1 MKYSMVE
8 LTEDKDIKPLGF
20 INLKFTPTI
29 GITFT
34 NISLEY
40 CKRFRYKVFDV
51 SYHINFIEKIGN
63 SYNIEQ
69 VKKVEPLLVVEA
81 LFEEDI

>member
-34 NISLEY
+34 NISLEHGVR
-40 CKRFRYKVFDV
+40 CRYKVVDV
-51 SYHINFIEKIGN
+51 SYPISFTEKVGN
-63 SYNIEQ
+63 SYKIEQ
-69 VKKVEPLLVVEA
+69 VKKVEPLLVVET
-81 LFEEDI
+81 LFEENI